1 MRKNYETVL
10 SGTRAVLVPY
20 RREHVERYHEW
31 MKSPFLL
38 EMTGSEP
45 LSFEEEVEMQLSWR
59 DDDDKCTFILLNR
72 ERCESFLVSR
82 GGGKPQSSEWPRSL
96 ENSFITNTLDSM
108 VGDVNLFLSDEEVE
122 DDENGEIDDCA
133 ASGVPRK
140 QAELDLMVAEES
152 SRGMG
157 IGKEAACLMM
167 LYGAQELGI
176 RKFTVKIKE
185 ENFAS
190 RHLFEKS
197 LGFNEC
203 NYAACF
209 KEYEFV
215 FQRTNIS
222 ETITA
227 IRKIYQGEMD
237 SWKVTDSDNNPE

>member
-1 MRKNYETVL
+1 MRKNCETVV
-10 SGTRAVLVPY
+10 SGTRSVLVPY

-45 LSFEEEVEMQLSWR
+45 LSFEEEVEMQLAWR

-82 GGGKPQSSEWPRSL
+82 GGDKTHSSEWSRAL
-96 ENSFITNTLDSM
+96 EDDFITNTLDSM

-157 IGKEAACLMM
+157 IGKEATCLMM

-185 ENFAS
+185 ENVAS
-190 RHLFEKS
+190 RHLFEK
-197 LGFNEC
+197 
-203 NYAACF
+203 
-209 KEYEFV
+209 V
-215 FQRTNIS
+215 
-222 ETITA
+222 
-227 IRKIYQGEMD
+227 
-237 SWKVTDSDNNPE
+237 SD